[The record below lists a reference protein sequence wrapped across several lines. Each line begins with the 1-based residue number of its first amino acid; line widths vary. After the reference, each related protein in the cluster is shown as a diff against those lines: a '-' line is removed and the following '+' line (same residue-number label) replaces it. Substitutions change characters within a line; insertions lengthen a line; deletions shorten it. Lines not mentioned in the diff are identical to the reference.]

1 MSHDDIG
8 TNPGFQFGSGNPSD
22 PLTGTGESPTNAI
35 VWRDGA
41 LWLLDQRALPRSSV
55 MRRYS
60 DSVEVAQAIRDMV
73 VRGAPAIGVAAAYG
87 AVLAARRRYG
97 ESAAMWRAAIEAD
110 LDHLAAS
117 RPTAVNLR
125 WALARMR
132 RAIDA
137 IEADTDPES
146 TLLATARALHAGD
159 IAANRRMGELG
170 AALIE
175 SRCEVLTHC
184 NAGALATAG
193 YGTALGVIRAAHAAG
208 RIAHVFAGE
217 TRPWLQ
223 GARLT
228 AYELVEAGIPV
239 SLIAD
244 GAATWAMRQ
253 GRVRWVIVGADRIAA
268 NGDVANKIGT
278 YSLAVSA
285 RHHGVRFMV
294 VAPTSTIDP
303 HCASGADIPIESRGS
318 EELLSHAGSRVA
330 PDGAGAWNPVFDVTP
345 AELVDA
351 LVTERGVAQAP
362 NRERI
367 AMLLDGG

>member
-1 MSHDDIG
+1 MRNGD
-8 TNPGFQFGSGNPSD
+8 
-22 PLTGTGESPTNAI
+22 SPTDAI
-35 VWRDGA
+35 LWRDGA
-41 LWLLDQRALPRSSV
+41 LELLDQRALPGAAV
-55 MRRYS
+55 MLRH
-60 DSVEVAQAIRDMV
+60 DACAEVADAIRNMV

-87 AVLAARRRYG
+87 VVLAARQRYA
-97 ESAAMWRAAIEAD
+97 ESPATWRESIEVD
-110 LDHLAAS
+110 LERLGAS
-117 RPTAVNLR
+117 RPTAVNLG
-125 WALARMR
+125 WALGRMR
-132 RAIDA
+132 AAIGTA
-137 IEADTDPES
+137 AAGADPEPA
-146 TLLATARALHAGD
+146 LLEAARTMHAED

-193 YGTALGVIRAAHAAG
+193 YGTALGDIRAAHAAG
-208 RIAHVFAGE
+208 RIEHVFAGE

-228 AYELVEAGIPV
+228 AWELVRSGIPV

-253 GRVRWVIVGADRIAA
+253 GRVRWVIVGADRVAA

-303 HCASGADIPIESRGS
+303 HCPSGADIPIESRGS
-318 EELLSHAGSRVA
+318 DELLSHAGHRVA
-330 PDGAGAWNPVFDVTP
+330 APGAGAWNPVFDVTP
-345 AELVDA
+345 ADLVDA
-351 LVTERGVAQAP
+351 LVTERGVVERP
-362 NRERI
+362 GRERI
-367 AMLLDGG
+367 AALLAGRAA